1 MPLLLKS
8 SAALCYDIDKESSC
22 TLGEEL
28 VDKLL
33 LKDMETDDWFNT
45 AVKQW
50 LKGHDAYLYGQR
62 REELI
67 PWHDRCL
74 SRLGYRVKW

>member
-1 MPLLLKS
+1 MILTRK
-8 SAALCYDIDKESSC
+8 AASC

-33 LKDMETDDWFNT
+33 LKDVEIDDCVNT
-45 AVKQW
+45 VVKQW

-67 PWHDRCL
+67 PRHDRCP
-74 SRLGYRVKW
+74 SRLGKPV